1 MSLLEIVREV
11 REQGFNLTKGKK
23 NLSGWAEYQTSKSGP
38 YKITQYIP
46 EEVYSGY
53 STGIGTQ
60 VTSSAGFSRK
70 GIIVEITDGVE
81 TYSEQAFEN
90 TDFET
95 QQGIW
100 RDLVTQVESMVY
112 PTTSYKKIAT
122 QRMENPLDKSG
133 EEWRVGDVVNVSRP
147 TSDGGGFALG
157 HVLRMYPTSVIVE
170 WPADAL
176 HPGPW
181 TTEEKKTALIFV
193 THDADFSKK
202 KAFSAESYY
211 HPLVNPRRSET
222 GIENEI
228 AIENEMTMAP
238 PSWVQYATPIGV
250 DLFRQTPL
258 PKSQDAWGEQDALMK
273 YTNKVMSKMGHVNS
287 LEKYK
292 AKTLSRSKTLDSQYG
307 S

>member
-1 MSLLEIVREV
+1 
-11 REQGFNLTKGKK
+11 
-23 NLSGWAEYQTSKSGP
+23 
-38 YKITQYIP
+38 
-46 EEVYSGY
+46 
-53 STGIGTQ
+53 
-60 VTSSAGFSRK
+60 
-70 GIIVEITDGVE
+70 
-81 TYSEQAFEN
+81 
-90 TDFET
+90 
-95 QQGIW
+95 
-100 RDLVTQVESMVY
+100 MVY

-222 GIENEI
+222 GIENER
-228 AIENEMTMAP
+228 AIENQMTMTP

-292 AKTLSRSKTLDSQYG
+292 AKTLSRSKALDSQYG

>member
-1 MSLLEIVREV
+1 LSLLDIVREI
-11 REQGFNLTKGKK
+11 RDQGFNLTKGKQT
-23 NLSGWAEYQTSKSGP
+23 LSGWSEFKSDKFGP
-38 YKITQYIP
+38 YTVTQYIP
-46 EEVYSGY
+46 EEIYTGY

-70 GIIVEITDGVE
+70 GIIVEITDGTE

-100 RDLVTQVESMVY
+100 RDLTEKIESIVY

-122 QRMENPLDKSG
+122 QKMENPLDKSG

-147 TSDGGGFALG
+147 TSDGGGFTLG

-170 WPADAL
+170 WPKDAL

-181 TTEEKKTALIFV
+181 TTEENKTALIFI

-228 AIENEMTMAP
+228 AIENEMAMTP
-238 PSWVQYATPIGV
+238 PSWVQYVTPISV
-250 DLFRQTPL
+250 ELFRQTPL
-258 PKSQDAWGEQDALMK
+258 PKSQDAWGEHDALMK
-273 YTNKVMSKMGHVNS
+273 YTNKVMSKMSHVNS
-287 LEKYK
+287 LDKYK
-292 AKTLSRSKTLDSQYG
+292 AKTLSKSKTLDSNFG

>member
-1 MSLLEIVREV
+1 MSLLEIVREI

-23 NLSGWAEYQTSKSGP
+23 NLSGWSEYQTSKSGP

-60 VTSSAGFSRK
+60 ATSSAGFSRK

-176 HPGPW
+176 HPGTW

-222 GIENEI
+222 GIENER
-228 AIENEMTMAP
+228 AIENQMTMTP